1 MTMKTKIFITSGAF
15 LLIFGCLELI
25 SCKKDSIS
33 TNQNTTTAANLKS
46 VQLQNSD
53 AQDAVADKTEE
64 DIDSKLDELQNNNYS
79 ADNTKSAS
87 LELSGTVDIK
97 VDHPDNTYFP
107 KIVTITYTNYQDSCA
122 DETITKNGQIVI
134 TVDRKDINHPR
145 LISRAFVFHDFA
157 VTTDSTTVVM
167 NGTRKVKRTKDALK
181 LNNLESARVNVT
193 DSITAAISYAV
204 TTIGKSGTLTFT
216 RNVDK
221 ARNAIKHFRNKNYK
235 EGDPTYNLDH
245 LAFRHIPSL
254 DSLTYTGTIKGI
266 NEKSEVYAK
275 TITSPLIVI
284 NYHGSL
290 VMTSGKVTY
299 IAGTTDS
306 FTITFEQDPAHMH
319 KTLVTVKDN
328 ATAKVTTFDRRIS
341 RILKRWW

>member
-1 MTMKTKIFITSGAF
+1 MKTRISILAGAF
-15 LLIFGCLELI
+15 ILIFGCVELT

-33 TNQNTTTAANLKS
+33 TTNQGANTAANLKT

-53 AQDAVADKTEE
+53 AQDAVADKTDE
-64 DIDSKLDELQNNNYS
+64 DVDSKLDELQNNNYS

-97 VDHPDNTYFP
+97 VDHPDNTNFP
-107 KIVTITYTNYQDSCA
+107 KVVTITYTNYQDSCA

-134 TVDRKDINHPR
+134 TVDRKDVNHPR
-145 LISRAFVFHDFA
+145 LISRAFVYHNFA

-167 NGTRKVKRTKDALK
+167 NGTRTVKRAKDALK
-181 LNNLESARVNVT
+181 LNNLESARVSVT
-193 DSITAAISYAV
+193 DSITAALSYAV
-204 TTIGKSGTLTFT
+204 STIGKSETLTFT

-221 ARNAIKHFRNKNYK
+221 ARNAITHFTNKNYK
-235 EGDPTYNLDH
+235 AGDPVYNLNH

-266 NEKSEVYAK
+266 NEKSEAYAK
-275 TITSPLIVI
+275 TIVLPLIVI

-299 IAGTTDS
+299 TAGTTDS
-306 FTITFEQDPAHMH
+306 DTITFKQDPAHMH
-319 KTLVTVKDN
+319 KTLVTVTDN
-328 ATAKVTTFDRRIS
+328 LTSKVTTFDRRIS
-341 RILKRWW
+341 RILKKWW